1 MLSPAVVRGSI
12 VSLAVLSA
20 APLLLAASA
29 RETVYFTTPNNK
41 ISRADLASGS
51 SQTAVSDNGANF
63 NGLAARYDGNDVVTL
78 LAANGS
84 GGGDVRA
91 YRCASPTA
99 ACEKLGTVFSL
110 KKAQGV
116 ALDTFG
122 NLYAVNSHNGGGD
135 QLVFAARKPGCPTNT
150 GTGLP
155 AGCFPGGYGP
165 LQVIDGQVDGASE
178 LADVEV
184 EAGSGDVIV
193 LASKPARLLR
203 YAAGDVEDRVENN
216 GSEPV
221 PASVPGS
228 FAGQTPSGLALFAT
242 GEIFVVTSQ
251 GTVRVFNGAA
261 SNVFAT
267 LNGGGAQIAIGVEGG
282 AQADPVANGRV
293 LVSVKGSNQVQS
305 FGIQRQLSG
314 ALVASPSLPDGT
326 VPANVP
332 FGIADASLSG
342 AVYTPQSL
350 AKPVTIHLPTGHEVI
365 FSKVNQ
371 GGFTE
376 GNYYIVSEA
385 ALRAGAATATCPAG
399 ESLTLEGFTR
409 CVPEHTRGF
418 SLGGSTC
425 LANGNGC
432 YYLVFVADTGANV
445 FGGTQQHHF
454 DEDPF
459 GFSTTCYEPSGPDAG
474 QPFNSPDLLGYSATL
489 QSSQPRVFQATDDND
504 APILE
509 GKSFVDITTGCNSH
523 IGRGGQ
529 FSMFLAGWDE
539 RGRVDIVDEKLA
551 NLTSAIIGSTPADGG
566 LAPHISDAIKS
577 ALRLKLGA
585 VRGAWN
591 TDRVAPN
598 LGAGSNTTLKLDD
611 FITFVKANAATGF
624 TECPGGGSCS
634 DADKRNAP
642 GELISRAESARF
654 FSCGAANGCYNPFP

>member
-203 YAAGDVEDRVENN
+203 YAAGDVEDRVEND

-228 FAGQTPSGLALFAT
+228 FAGQTPSGFALFAT

-282 AQADPVANGRV
+282 AQADPVADGRV

-314 ALVASPSLPDGT
+314 ALVASPSLPDAT

-365 FSKVNQ
+365 F
-371 GGFTE
+371 
-376 GNYYIVSEA
+376 
-385 ALRAGAATATCPAG
+385 
-399 ESLTLEGFTR
+399 
-409 CVPEHTRGF
+409 
-418 SLGGSTC
+418 
-425 LANGNGC
+425 
-432 YYLVFVADTGANV
+432 
-445 FGGTQQHHF
+445 
-454 DEDPF
+454 
-459 GFSTTCYEPSGPDAG
+459 
-474 QPFNSPDLLGYSATL
+474 
-489 QSSQPRVFQATDDND
+489 
-504 APILE
+504 
-509 GKSFVDITTGCNSH
+509 
-523 IGRGGQ
+523 
-529 FSMFLAGWDE
+529 
-539 RGRVDIVDEKLA
+539 
-551 NLTSAIIGSTPADGG
+551 
-566 LAPHISDAIKS
+566 
-577 ALRLKLGA
+577 
-585 VRGAWN
+585 
-591 TDRVAPN
+591 
-598 LGAGSNTTLKLDD
+598 
-611 FITFVKANAATGF
+611 
-624 TECPGGGSCS
+624 
-634 DADKRNAP
+634 
-642 GELISRAESARF
+642 
-654 FSCGAANGCYNPFP
+654 